1 LLQYSGLFNTVHML
15 SPEGKPLLE
24 HLKVLNL
31 YAYIIAILLVIHRP
45 HRESLH
51 KTIVHLD
58 RLHLDRPHHATQHLL
73 DLFPRHKEV

>member
-1 LLQYSGLFNTVHML
+1 MLFPDM
-15 SPEGKPLLE
+15 KPPPE

-31 YAYIIAILLVIHRP
+31 YAYIIAILLVIHRG
-45 HRESLH
+45 HHESLY

-58 RLHLDRPHHATQHLL
+58 RLHLDRLHHATQHLL

>member
-1 LLQYSGLFNTVHML
+1 ML

-31 YAYIIAILLVIHRP
+31 YAYIIAILLVIHRD
-45 HRESLH
+45 HHESLY

-58 RLHLDRPHHATQHLL
+58 RPHRAMQHLL